1 MKLLEGELWSKRM
14 VCANIGKSRGPWE
27 VSCFLLVWLPS
38 PGEPASEFLRPVLT
52 VTLWLPHIL
61 AR

>member
-1 MKLLEGELWSKRM
+1 MKLLEGELWLKRM
-14 VCANIGKSRGPWE
+14 VCANIGELRGPWE
-27 VSCFLLVWLPS
+27 VPCFLPRWLPS
-38 PGEPASEFLRPVLT
+38 PGEPASEFLWLVLT